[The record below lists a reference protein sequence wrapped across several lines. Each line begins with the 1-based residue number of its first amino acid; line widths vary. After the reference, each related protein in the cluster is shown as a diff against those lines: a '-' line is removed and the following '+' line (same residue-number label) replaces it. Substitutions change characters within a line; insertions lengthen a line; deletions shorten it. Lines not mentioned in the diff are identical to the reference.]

1 MYADYISITDQ
12 PIDYTALTE
21 RVRSH
26 QCGAVVLFMGTVREM
41 TEGRH
46 TVALDYEAYPEM
58 AQQTMQQLITEARDR
73 WAIHLAAIEHRTGHL
88 ELGEISV
95 AIAVS
100 SPHRKEAF
108 EAGRFLIDRLKEIVP
123 IWKKENWADG
133 TTEWEH
139 PENKG
144 NSLPIEE
151 SN

>member
-1 MYADYISITDQ
+1 MNSDHIAITDQ

-21 RVRSH
+21 RVRSN

-41 TEGRH
+41 TAGRQ
-46 TVALDYEAYPEM
+46 TIALDYEAYPEM
-58 AQQTMQQLITEARDR
+58 AQQTMQQLTLEARDQ
-73 WAIHLAAIEHRTGHL
+73 WAIQTVAIEHRVGRL

-100 SPHRKEAF
+100 SPHRNEAF

-123 IWKKENWADG
+123 IWKKENWSDG

-139 PENKG
+139 PE
-144 NSLPIEE
+144 IEAK
-151 SN
+151 

>member
-1 MYADYISITDQ
+1 MQPDYISVTDQ
-12 PIDYTALTE
+12 PIDYTAITE

-41 TEGRH
+41 TAGRQ

-58 AQQTMQQLITEARDR
+58 AQQTMQQLITEAHDQ
-73 WAIHLAAIEHRTGHL
+73 WDIHAVAIEHRVGHL

-123 IWKKENWADG
+123 IWKKENWSDG

-139 PENKG
+139 PGVETR
-144 NSLPIEE
+144 
-151 SN
+151 

>member
-1 MYADYISITDQ
+1 MNSDHIAITDQ
-12 PIDYTALTE
+12 PIEYTALTE
-21 RVRSH
+21 RVRSN

-41 TEGRH
+41 TAGRQ

-58 AQQTMQQLITEARDR
+58 AQQTMQQLTLEARDQ
-73 WAIHLAAIEHRTGHL
+73 WAIQTVAIEHRVGRL

-100 SPHRKEAF
+100 SPHRNEAF

-123 IWKKENWADG
+123 IWKKENWSDG

-139 PENKG
+139 PE
-144 NSLPIEE
+144 IEAK
-151 SN
+151 

>member
-1 MYADYISITDQ
+1 MNSDHIAITDQ
-12 PIDYTALTE
+12 PIEYTALTE
-21 RVRSH
+21 RVRSN

-41 TEGRH
+41 TAGRQ

-58 AQQTMQQLITEARDR
+58 AQQTMQQLTLEARDQ
-73 WAIHLAAIEHRTGHL
+73 WAIQTVAIEHRVGRL

-100 SPHRKEAF
+100 SPHRNEAF

-123 IWKKENWADG
+123 IWKKENWSDG

-139 PENKG
+139 PE
-144 NSLPIEE
+144 IEAE
-151 SN
+151 

>member
-1 MYADYISITDQ
+1 MMNSDHIAITDQ
-12 PIDYTALTE
+12 PIEYTALTE
-21 RVRSH
+21 RVRSN

-41 TEGRH
+41 TAGRQ

-58 AQQTMQQLITEARDR
+58 AQQTMQQLTLEARDQ
-73 WAIHLAAIEHRTGHL
+73 WAIQTVAIEHRVGRL

-100 SPHRKEAF
+100 SPHRNEAF

-123 IWKKENWADG
+123 IWKKENWSDG

-139 PENKG
+139 PE
-144 NSLPIEE
+144 IEAE
-151 SN
+151 

>member
-1 MYADYISITDQ
+1 MPDSISILEE

-21 RVRSH
+21 QVRSH
-26 QCGAVVLFMGTVREM
+26 DCGAVVLFMGTVREM
-41 TEGRH
+41 TQGKQ

-58 AQQTMQQLITEARDR
+58 AYKTLQQLIDEARAQ
-73 WAIHLAAIEHRTGHL
+73 WNVHSIGIEHRVGHL
-88 ELGEISV
+88 TLGEISV

-100 SPHRKEAF
+100 SAHRKEAF

-139 PENKG
+139 PGITTE
-144 NSLPIEE
+144 
-151 SN
+151 